1 MTTPWREPI
10 ARLPDWLR
18 GQCCLRRVA
27 AALLLGLVVVAAP
40 VLAQSAGTRVGYV
53 DMKRLID
60 NSPQVRAAR
69 ERLQREFDASNSLLR
84 SDELR
89 LRGLEQRSR
98 DAETAG
104 NAEEAR
110 ALQAEIAPLQ
120 RSVAR
125 TRDRLRSD
133 LDARSEE
140 ETSRAW
146 PLIND
151 AIAQYARA
159 NNLDLVV
166 SSGTLYV
173 SGRIDITDRVLD
185 LLEQDAMR
193 ESDP

>member
-1 MTTPWREPI
+1 MTMPRREPT
-10 ARLPDWLR
+10 ARLPDRLR
-18 GQCCLRRVA
+18 GRSCLQWVC
-27 AALLLGLVVVAAP
+27 ALLLALTAASP
-40 VLAQSAGTRVGYV
+40 VLGQSTTGTRVGYV

-69 ERLQREFDASNSLLR
+69 LRLQREFDAANGLLR
-84 SDELR
+84 EDELR
-89 LRGLEQRSR
+89 LRELEQRSR
-98 DAETAG
+98 DAELAG
-104 NAEEAR
+104 NVEAAR
-110 ALQAEIAPLQ
+110 ALQSEIAPLQ

-133 LDARSEE
+133 LDARSEQ

-151 AIAQYARA
+151 AIAEYARA

-166 SSGTLYV
+166 SSGTVYV

-185 LLEQDAMR
+185 LLEQDAPG
-193 ESDP
+193 EAQP

>member
-1 MTTPWREPI
+1 MPRREPT
-10 ARLPDWLR
+10 ARLPDRLR
-18 GQCCLRRVA
+18 GRCCLRWLCF
-27 AALLLGLVVVAAP
+27 ALLMALMLSTP
-40 VLAQSAGTRVGYV
+40 VLGQPVAGTRVGYV

-69 ERLQREFDASNSLLR
+69 ERLQREFDAANSLLR
-84 SDELR
+84 EDELR
-89 LRGLEQRSR
+89 LRELEQRSR
-98 DAETAG
+98 DAESAG
-104 NAEEAR
+104 NTEAAR
-110 ALQAEIAPLQ
+110 ALQSEIAPLQ

-133 LDARSEE
+133 LDARSEQ

-151 AIAQYARA
+151 AIAEYARA

-166 SSGTLYV
+166 SSGTVYV

-185 LLEQDAMR
+185 LLEQDALG
-193 ESDP
+193 EGQP

>member
-1 MTTPWREPI
+1 MTMPRREPT
-10 ARLPDWLR
+10 ARLPDRLR
-18 GQCCLRRVA
+18 GRCCLQWVC
-27 AALLLGLVVVAAP
+27 ALLLALTAASP
-40 VLAQSAGTRVGYV
+40 VLGQSTTGTRVGYV

-69 ERLQREFDASNSLLR
+69 LRLQREFDAANGLLR
-84 SDELR
+84 EDELR
-89 LRGLEQRSR
+89 LRELEQRSR
-98 DAETAG
+98 DAELAG
-104 NAEEAR
+104 NVEAAR
-110 ALQAEIAPLQ
+110 ALQSEIAPLQ

-133 LDARSEE
+133 LDARSEQ

-151 AIAQYARA
+151 AIAEYARA

-166 SSGTLYV
+166 SSGTVYV

-185 LLEQDAMR
+185 LLEQDALG
-193 ESDP
+193 EAQP

>member
-1 MTTPWREPI
+1 MPRREPT
-10 ARLPDWLR
+10 ARLPDRLR
-18 GQCCLRRVA
+18 GRCCLQWVC
-27 AALLLGLVVVAAP
+27 ALLLALTAASP
-40 VLAQSAGTRVGYV
+40 VLGQSTTGTRVGYV

-69 ERLQREFDASNSLLR
+69 LRLQREFDAANGLLR
-84 SDELR
+84 EDELR
-89 LRGLEQRSR
+89 LRELEQRSR
-98 DAETAG
+98 DAELAG
-104 NAEEAR
+104 NVEAAR
-110 ALQAEIAPLQ
+110 ALQSEIAPLQ

-133 LDARSEE
+133 LDARSEQ

-151 AIAQYARA
+151 AIAEYARA

-166 SSGTLYV
+166 SSGTVYV

-185 LLEQDAMR
+185 LLEQDALG
-193 ESDP
+193 EAQP

>member
-1 MTTPWREPI
+1 MTMPRREPT
-10 ARLPDWLR
+10 ARLPDRLR
-18 GQCCLRRVA
+18 GRCCLQWVC
-27 AALLLGLVVVAAP
+27 ALLLALTAASP
-40 VLAQSAGTRVGYV
+40 VLGQSTTGTRVGYV

-69 ERLQREFDASNSLLR
+69 LRLQREFDAANGLLR
-84 SDELR
+84 EDELR
-89 LRGLEQRSR
+89 LRELEQRSR
-98 DAETAG
+98 DAELAG
-104 NAEEAR
+104 NVEAAR
-110 ALQAEIAPLQ
+110 ALQSEIAPLQ

-133 LDARSEE
+133 LDARSEQ

-151 AIAQYARA
+151 AIAEYARA

-166 SSGTLYV
+166 SSGTVYV

-185 LLEQDAMR
+185 LLEQDAPG
-193 ESDP
+193 EAQP

>member
-1 MTTPWREPI
+1 MPRREPT
-10 ARLPDWLR
+10 ARLPDRLR
-18 GQCCLRRVA
+18 GRCCLQWVC
-27 AALLLGLVVVAAP
+27 ALLLALTAASP
-40 VLAQSAGTRVGYV
+40 VLGQSTTGTRVGYV

-69 ERLQREFDASNSLLR
+69 LRLQREFDAANGLLR
-84 SDELR
+84 EDELR
-89 LRGLEQRSR
+89 LRELEQRSR
-98 DAETAG
+98 DAELAG
-104 NAEEAR
+104 NVEAAR
-110 ALQAEIAPLQ
+110 ALQSEIAPLQ

-133 LDARSEE
+133 LDARSEQ

-151 AIAQYARA
+151 AIAEYARA

-166 SSGTLYV
+166 SSGTVYV

-185 LLEQDAMR
+185 LLEQDAPG
-193 ESDP
+193 EAQP